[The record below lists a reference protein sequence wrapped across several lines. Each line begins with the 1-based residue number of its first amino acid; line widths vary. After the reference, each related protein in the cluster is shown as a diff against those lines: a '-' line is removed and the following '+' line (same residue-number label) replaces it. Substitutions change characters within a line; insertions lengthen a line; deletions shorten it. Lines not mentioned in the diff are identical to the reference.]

1 MGGRSVWLLK
11 LAQTIPHSTL
21 FFLLRD
27 FDYFRFMLLFRYKPP
42 AEVFVVAV
50 AHRPGVFD
58 KIFLVTTKNET
69 SGELLL
75 YSKRY
80 RSHI

>member
-1 MGGRSVWLLK
+1 MAFETSIDHSPKYVFFSLLSY
-11 LAQTIPHSTL
+11 LSIL
-21 FFLLRD
+21 IIFV
-27 FDYFRFMLLFRYKPP
+27 FMLLFRYKPP